1 MLWVVSDN
9 AHKRCI
15 CKLSQKLKGGKDLF
29 QLGYQ
34 RRCHARPPGHAGQ
47 VQSRYEDMTEDTV
60 DGENGT
66 NRMRGQGSQVD
77 RWTEKSN
84 ALRRPK
90 HRNVVRKDGKRKQ
103 KSGCSRVLDVSDCQ
117 ATEIRLHLPRVG
129 FERRTAL

>member
-29 QLGYQ
+29 QLGDQ
-34 RRCHARPPGHAGQ
+34 RRCHARPPGHVGQ
-47 VQSRYEDMTEDTV
+47 VQSRYEDMTEDIV

-66 NRMRGQGSQVD
+66 NRMRGQVD
-77 RWTEKSN
+77 REVKCFKTAKAQECGKKRWETKAEKWLQPS
-84 ALRRPK
+84 P
-90 HRNVVRKDGKRKQ
+90 
-103 KSGCSRVLDVSDCQ
+103 GCLCQ